1 MISIANASDYD
12 DRIIAIVNDKVILK
26 SEVQNVIDNLS
37 QRLLPKNIACCLIK
51 KLLIKLCKI

>member
-1 MISIANASDYD
+1 MVSIANASDYD

-37 QRLLPKNIACCLIK
+37 PEIITKEYSCYSYD
-51 KLLIKLCKI
+51 